1 MDGWARVKQAM
12 VEGLRFWDGL
22 KQAATATWLK
32 LWAVVQQAAT
42 AQWPR
47 FRDSVQQAATATWLK
62 LWAGLKQA
70 AATWLKLWT
79 GVPQAATAQWPRFR
93 DSVQQATAI
102 WLRVWDG
109 LKQEWLRILAGLFM
123 AVVIVAACYWTWIAW
138 HSWRIADLASV
149 TTTWPN
155 SRILN
160 DVLVEIKTKCSDSV
174 LSYDVVIVPPKSN
187 AALTLTEKIETAKMM
202 TDSLRERLKTI
213 HVQLIDK
220 DGFPT
225 AAYDVAIDEF
235 VRIYS
240 SNEER
245 LTSLEAWGTLACS
258 PASYVRAEALIVSW
272 TERP

>member
-1 MDGWARVKQAM
+1 VRKPCTVHETG
-12 VEGLRFWDGL
+12 
-22 KQAATATWLK
+22 ATPLK
-32 LWAVVQQAAT
+32 LWAVVPQAAT

-47 FRDSVQQAATATWLK
+47 FRDSVQQATAIWLRV
-62 LWAGLKQA
+62 WDGLKQA

>member
-1 MDGWARVKQAM
+1 VTAQW
-12 VEGLRFWDGL
+12 LRFRDSVP
-22 KQAATATWLK
+22 QAATATWLK
-32 LWAVVQQAAT
+32 LWAGVQQAAT
-42 AQWPR
+42 AQWLRFRDSVPQAATATWLKLWAGVQQAATAQWLR

-62 LWAGLKQA
+62 PWAG
-70 AATWLKLWT
+70 
-79 GVPQAATAQWPRFR
+79 
-93 DSVQQATAI
+93 VQQAAAI

-109 LKQEWLRILAGLFM
+109 LKHEWLRILAGLFM
-123 AVVIVAACYWTWIAW
+123 AVVIVASCYWTWSAW

-149 TTTWPN
+149 TTTWPS

-160 DVLVEIKTKCSDSV
+160 DVLVEVKTKCSDSV

-187 AALTLTEKIETAKMM
+187 AALTLPEKIETAKIM
-202 TDSLRERLKTI
+202 TDRLRERLKSI
-213 HVQLIDK
+213 HVQLVDK

-245 LTSLEAWGTLACS
+245 LTSLEAWGTLACT
-258 PASYVRAEALIVSW
+258 PATYIRAEALTVSW